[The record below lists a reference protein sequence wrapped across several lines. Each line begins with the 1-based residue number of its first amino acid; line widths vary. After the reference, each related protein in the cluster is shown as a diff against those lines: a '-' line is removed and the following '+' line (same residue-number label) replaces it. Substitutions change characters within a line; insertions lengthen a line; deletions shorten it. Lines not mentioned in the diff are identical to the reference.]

1 MRRVAFLPPGFFKGL
16 NKLTYWVGLPI
27 LLFVKIGAASLNL
40 GPVMRL
46 SGILI
51 SSILAITAIAVVLAY
66 RLPMAPFSR
75 GAFIQAS
82 FRGNQAFVGLPII
95 VYSLGA
101 FPEVAAGRRG
111 TGRMQGSRPNGANL
125 RRFYEE
131 LSESTE

>member
-1 MRRVAFLPPGFFKGL
+1 MHTLTAILDALAPVILVVALGYAMRRVAFLPPGFFKGL

-82 FRGNQAFVGLPII
+82 FRGN
-95 VYSLGA
+95 
-101 FPEVAAGRRG
+101 
-111 TGRMQGSRPNGANL
+111 
-125 RRFYEE
+125 
-131 LSESTE
+131 